1 MRAFVF
7 TDKALERYAGQFVWL
22 AVDTEN
28 SANASFLTKYP
39 INVWPTMMIVD
50 PKKESVALRYAGG
63 ATVPQLTKLLDDGAK
78 VVRGAQSKAD
88 EALTRG
94 DRLANEKKTA
104 EAAAAYEE
112 AIKAATKNWS
122 RFGRAAESLTFT
134 VLCLV
139 ENGFMT
145 IGVIDS
151 VSQKLPYRVKA
162 TDDDAHGRG
171 LALIETL
178 AADVGCEPC
187 AAGKMVFA
195 RLYVT
200 EPPIHVYLRELAGTG
215 QQCFT

>member
-1 MRAFVF
+1 VRRAFGF
-7 TDKALERYAGQFVWL
+7 TVGRCALLLARRIYRFVNTAESVPAARRAVCNTLQAWEYGDDVIDTARLFVSEL
-22 AVDTEN
+22 A
-28 SANASFLTKYP
+28 ANA
-39 INVWPTMMIVD
+39 VQH
-50 PKKESVALRYAGG
+50 
-63 ATVPQLTKLLDDGAK
+63 AT
-78 VVRGAQSKAD
+78 
-88 EALTRG
+88 
-94 DRLANEKKTA
+94 
-104 EAAAAYEE
+104 
-112 AIKAATKNWS
+112 
-122 RFGRAAESLTFT
+122 ESLTFT

-151 VSQKLPYRVKA
+151 VSKKLPHRVKA

-178 AADVGCEPC
+178 AADLGCEPC